1 MKRSEKK
8 GRLAG
13 VAARKLLSEPPF
25 HYLQHGDG
33 GSILHVS
40 WRCNDF
46 VHIQYAQN
54 TWGQRWGFLSF
65 SEHLDQF
72 WGWGQITER
81 LSPHHILEGVS
92 ENKSLPKVLK
102 VGWCLLGHPNR
113 LPSRP
118 RVYIPICKGLGH
130 GLTEPKIVLC
140 LTLMLTPRPR
150 ASLVAMGPGDGQAYT
165 TMVSGLLGHLLSL
178 RCSGHF
184 LYHFNMF
191 IYLSF
196 FRFFFFF
203 GCTAQHLGS

>member
-1 MKRSEKK
+1 MRLSVLFRAPGPILGLRSDN
-8 GRLAG
+8 R
-13 VAARKLLSEPPF
+13 VP
-25 HYLQHGDG
+25 
-33 GSILHVS
+33 
-40 WRCNDF
+40 
-46 VHIQYAQN
+46 
-54 TWGQRWGFLSF
+54 
-65 SEHLDQF
+65 
-72 WGWGQITER
+72 
-81 LSPHHILEGVS
+81 SPHHILEGVS

-130 GLTEPKIVLC
+130 GLTESKIFLC
-140 LTLMLTPRPR
+140 LTLRLTPRPR
-150 ASLVAMGPGDGQAYT
+150 ASLVAMGLGDGQAYT

-196 FRFFFFF
+196 FSFFFFF
-203 GCTAQHLGS
+203 WSLCSAYGILVPQPGIEPMSPAVQVWSLNHWTLREVPL

>member
-1 MKRSEKK
+1 M
-8 GRLAG
+8 
-13 VAARKLLSEPPF
+13 
-25 HYLQHGDG
+25 
-33 GSILHVS
+33 
-40 WRCNDF
+40 
-46 VHIQYAQN
+46 
-54 TWGQRWGFLSF
+54 
-65 SEHLDQF
+65 
-72 WGWGQITER
+72 R
-81 LSPHHILEGVS
+81 LSVLFRTPGPILGLRSDNRAPFPHHILEGVS

-203 GCTAQHLGS
+203 LVALLSIWDLSSPTRD